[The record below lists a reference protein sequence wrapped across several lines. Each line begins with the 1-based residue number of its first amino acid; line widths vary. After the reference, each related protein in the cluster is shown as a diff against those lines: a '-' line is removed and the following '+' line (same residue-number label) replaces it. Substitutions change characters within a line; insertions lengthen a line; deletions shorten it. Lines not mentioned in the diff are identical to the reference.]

1 MSKFESLLLALQDG
15 EWHSISELTGA
26 LKISEERLE
35 EILRFLANANMVGY
49 DVEKKL
55 VKIKQ
60 NWKTLLI
67 TEKER
72 DAAERSDK
80 MAIGTVIIPPEK
92 TIVIQDT
99 RITNLTDRS
108 LELELK
114 IDKKLREIA
123 INTVR

>member
-1 MSKFESLLLALQDG
+1 LLALQDG